1 MKHFVVV
8 AILVIISTFLV
19 KAGLDAVGLLPVAA
33 SAQAG
38 PIDNLF
44 NIQFTLIAFLFS
56 LIIVF
61 MLYSIVVFRRKPG
74 ETGDGAHIEGNTKL
88 EITWTVIPLVMV
100 LGLATIGAQALA
112 DTRRIDPQAMVVKV
126 TAGQWFW
133 KFDYPDYKASST
145 TLYLPVNKQ
154 VLLQMTSQDVIHS
167 FWVPE
172 FRVKQDVLPGR
183 ETELRVTPVKEGGYK
198 VRCAELCGTSHALM
212 ENPVVVVSEA
222 NFTAWITEQQKIS
235 AASPEERGKKWAA
248 EFGCAACH
256 SADGTQVVG
265 PTWKGLY
272 DHDVTLANGQTVKA
286 DEAYLKESIF
296 NTNAKIVKGFAPG
309 LMPQNFRERLSD
321 DQINDIIA
329 YIKSL
334 K

>member
-1 MKHFVVV
+1 MKHFVIV
-8 AILVIISTFLV
+8 AVLVIISTVLV
-19 KAGLDAVGLLPVAA
+19 SAGLDRIGLLPVEA
-33 SAQAG
+33 SAQAK
-38 PIDNLF
+38 PIDALF
-44 NIQFTLIAFLFS
+44 NIHFKLIAFLFS
-56 LIIVF
+56 LIVVF

-74 ETGDGAHIEGNTKL
+74 ETGEGAHVEGSTRL
-88 EITWTVIPLVMV
+88 EILWTLAPLVTV
-100 LGLATIGAQALA
+100 VALATLGAQVLA
-112 DTRRIDPQAMVVKV
+112 DTRAVDPQAMIVKV

-133 KFDYPDYKASST
+133 RFEYPDYGVTST
-145 TLYLPVNKQ
+145 TLNLPVNKQ
-154 VLLQMTSQDVIHS
+154 VLLQMKSEDVIHS

-172 FRVKQDVLPGR
+172 FRVKQDALPGR
-183 ETELRVTPVKEGGYK
+183 VTEMRITPTLIGSYK

-212 ENPVVVVSEA
+212 ENPVVVMNNA
-222 NFTAWITEQQKIS
+222 DFQTWITEQQQIAS
-235 AASPEERGKKWAA
+235 VSPEERGRKWAA
-248 EFGCAACH
+248 EFGCSACH

-272 DHDVTLANGQTVKA
+272 EHDVQLANGQTVKA
-286 DEAYLKESIF
+286 DDVYLKESII

-309 LMPQNFRERLSD
+309 IMPQNFRERLSD

>member
-1 MKHFVVV
+1 MKHFVIV
-8 AILVIISTFLV
+8 AVLVIISTVLV
-19 KAGLDAVGLLPVAA
+19 SAGLDRIGLLPVEA
-33 SAQAG
+33 SAQAK
-38 PIDNLF
+38 PIDALF
-44 NIQFTLIAFLFS
+44 NIHFKLIAFLFS
-56 LIIVF
+56 LIVVF

-74 ETGDGAHIEGNTKL
+74 ETGEGAHVEGSTRL
-88 EITWTVIPLVMV
+88 EILWTLAPLVTV
-100 LGLATIGAQALA
+100 VALATLGAQVLA
-112 DTRRIDPQAMVVKV
+112 DTRAVDPQAMIVKV

-133 KFDYPDYKASST
+133 RFEYPDYGVTST
-145 TLYLPVNKQ
+145 TLNLPVNQQ
-154 VLLQMTSQDVIHS
+154 VLLQMKSEDVIHS

-172 FRVKQDVLPGR
+172 FRVKQDALPGR
-183 ETELRVTPVKEGGYK
+183 VTEMRITPTLIGSYK

-212 ENPVVVVSEA
+212 ENPVVVMNNA
-222 NFTAWITEQQKIS
+222 DFQTWITEQQQIAS
-235 AASPEERGKKWAA
+235 VSPEERGRKWAA
-248 EFGCAACH
+248 EFGCSACH

-272 DHDVTLANGQTVKA
+272 EHDVQLANGQTVKA
-286 DEAYLKESIF
+286 DDVYLKESII

-309 LMPQNFRERLSD
+309 IMPQNFRERLSD